1 MEGKEKESNHYN
13 ESMLRA
19 RCSATL
25 GHGLYTT
32 RARPIHGV
40 TFCTHITSSLM
51 NLLSAFLLCLHLL
64 AASLWVGGM
73 ATMHFA
79 VRPAAAVTLEP
90 PLRLPFMTAALGRF
104 FGWVSVA
111 VLLLLATGFAMVGM
125 AGGFAR
131 VHWSVHA
138 MLALGLVMMALFGHL
153 RFGAYPKLRRQVAAF
168 DWAAAAVQLHSI
180 RSLVVVNLA
189 LGVLVFIVAIVGRAL

>member
-1 MEGKEKESNHYN
+1 
-13 ESMLRA
+13 
-19 RCSATL
+19 
-25 GHGLYTT
+25 
-32 RARPIHGV
+32 
-40 TFCTHITSSLM
+40 M
-51 NLLSAFLLCLHLL
+51 NLLSAFFLFLHLL

-73 ATMHFA
+73 AAMHFA

-111 VLLLLATGFAMVGM
+111 VVVLLVTGFGMVGM
-125 AGGFAR
+125 AGGFKS

-153 RFGAYPKLRRQVAAF
+153 RFGAYPKLRRQVEAF
-168 DWAAAAVQLHSI
+168 EWSGAAVRMNSI
-180 RSLVVVNLA
+180 RRMVAVNLG
-189 LGVLVFIVAIVGRAL
+189 LGVLVFAVAIVGQAL